1 MFKETHMNDIKE
13 LLIDRTIELIKES
26 EGKPERITARAIA
39 QRSGV
44 ALGLINYHFGSK
56 DNLLAECSNKIINE
70 LLSSMKPGLMKSED
84 DVLTDRERLIL
95 YAKQT
100 FEYLFANRAI
110 VKMSILS
117 DFRSYGEDTN
127 SALTQKGFQM
137 AIKGDI
143 PGKSKRLIAFS
154 LASSMQTAFLA
165 ADESKKITGYDLNTK
180 KGRGSFIEDT
190 VNMLMGGIS

>member
-1 MFKETHMNDIKE
+1 MNDIKE
-13 LLIDRTIELIKES
+13 LLIDQTIKLIKES
-26 EGKPERITARAIA
+26 DGKPESITARAIA

-56 DNLLAECSNKIINE
+56 DNLLAECSNKIIND
-70 LLSSMKPGLMKSED
+70 LLSRMKPDLAKAED
-84 DVLTDRERLIL
+84 DGLSDRERLIL

-100 FEYLFANRAI
+100 FEYLFANRSI

-137 AIKGDI
+137 ALRGDI
-143 PGKSKRLIAFS
+143 PEKSKRLIAFS

-165 ADESKKITGYDLNTK
+165 ADDSPKITGYDLNTK

-190 VNMLMGGIS
+190 VNMLMGEVV

>member
-1 MFKETHMNDIKE
+1 MNDIKE

-56 DNLLAECSNKIINE
+56 DNLLAECCNKIINE
-70 LLSSMKPGLMKSED
+70 LLSSMKPGLIKSED
-84 DVLTDRERLIL
+84 DGLTDRERIIL

>member
-1 MFKETHMNDIKE
+1 MNDIKE

-56 DNLLAECSNKIINE
+56 DNLLAECCNKIINE

-137 AIKGDI
+137 AIKDDI

>member
-1 MFKETHMNDIKE
+1 MSDIKE
-13 LLIDRTIELIKES
+13 LLIDQTIALIKES
-26 EGKPERITARAIA
+26 DGKPESITARAIA
-39 QRSGV
+39 QRSNV

-56 DNLLAECSNKIINE
+56 DNLLAECSNKMIND
-70 LLSSMKPGLMKSED
+70 LLSSMKPGLMKAEND
-84 DVLTDRERLIL
+84 GLTDRERLTG

-117 DFRSYGEDTN
+117 DFRSYGADTN
-127 SALTQKGFQM
+127 SALTQRGFQM
-137 AIKGDI
+137 ALRGDI
-143 PGKSKRLIAFS
+143 TEKSKQLIAFG

-180 KGRGSFIEDT
+180 RGRGSFIEDT

>member
-1 MFKETHMNDIKE
+1 MNDIKE

-56 DNLLAECSNKIINE
+56 DNLLAECCNKIINE

>member
-1 MFKETHMNDIKE
+1 MSDIKE
-13 LLIDRTIELIKES
+13 LLIDQTIALIKES
-26 EGKPERITARAIA
+26 DGKPESITARAIA
-39 QRSGV
+39 QRSNV

-56 DNLLAECSNKIINE
+56 DNLLAECSNKMIND
-70 LLSSMKPGLMKSED
+70 LLSSMKPGLMKAED
-84 DVLTDRERLIL
+84 DGLTDRERLTG

-100 FEYLFANRAI
+100 FEYLFTNRAI

-117 DFRSYGEDTN
+117 DFRSYGADTN
-127 SALTQKGFQM
+127 SALTQRGFQM
-137 AIKGDI
+137 ALRGDI
-143 PGKSKRLIAFS
+143 SEKSKRLIAFG

-180 KGRGSFIEDT
+180 RGRGSFIEDT

>member
-1 MFKETHMNDIKE
+1 MSDIKE
-13 LLIDRTIELIKES
+13 LLIDQTIALIKES
-26 EGKPERITARAIA
+26 YGKPESITARAIT

-56 DNLLAECSNKIINE
+56 DNLLAECSNKIIND
-70 LLSSMKPGLMKSED
+70 LLCSMKPGLLKAAD
-84 DVLTDRERLIL
+84 DGLSDRERLTG

-117 DFRSYGEDTN
+117 DFSSYRADSN

-137 AIKGDI
+137 AIRGDI
-143 PGKSKRLIAFS
+143 PEKSKCLIAFS

-180 KGRGSFIEDT
+180 KGRSSFIEDT
-190 VNMLMGGIS
+190 VNMLIGEIV

>member
-1 MFKETHMNDIKE
+1 MHMSDIKE
-13 LLIDRTIELIKES
+13 LLIDQTIELIKES
-26 EGKPERITARAIA
+26 DGNPESITARAIA

-56 DNLLAECSNKIINE
+56 DNLLAECSDKMIND
-70 LLSSMKPGLMKSED
+70 LLSSMKPGVVKAED
-84 DVLTDRERLIL
+84 DGLSDRERLTG

-117 DFRSYGEDTN
+117 DFRSYGAGTN

-137 AIKGDI
+137 ALRGDI
-143 PGKSKRLIAFS
+143 PEKSKRLIAFG
-154 LASSMQTAFLA
+154 LASSMQAAFLA

-180 KGRGSFIEDT
+180 KGRSSFIEDT

>member
-1 MFKETHMNDIKE
+1 MSDIKE
-13 LLIDRTIELIKES
+13 LLIDQTIALIKES
-26 EGKPERITARAIA
+26 DGKPESITARAIA
-39 QRSGV
+39 QRSNV

-56 DNLLAECSNKIINE
+56 DNLLAECSNKMIND
-70 LLSSMKPGLMKSED
+70 LLSSMKPGLMKAED
-84 DVLTDRERLIL
+84 DGLTDRERLTG

-117 DFRSYGEDTN
+117 DFRSYGADTN
-127 SALTQKGFQM
+127 SVLTQRGFQM
-137 AIKGDI
+137 ALRGDI
-143 PGKSKRLIAFS
+143 SEKSKRLIAFG
-154 LASSMQTAFLA
+154 LASLMQTAFLA

>member
-1 MFKETHMNDIKE
+1 MNDIKE

-56 DNLLAECSNKIINE
+56 DNLLAECCNKIINE
-70 LLSSMKPGLMKSED
+70 LLSSMKPGLIKSED
-84 DVLTDRERLIL
+84 DGLTDRERLIL

-137 AIKGDI
+137 AIKDDI

>member
-1 MFKETHMNDIKE
+1 MSDIKE
-13 LLIDRTIELIKES
+13 LLIDQTIALINES
-26 EGKPERITARAIA
+26 DGRPDSITARAIA

-56 DNLLAECSNKIINE
+56 DDLLAQCSDKIIKE
-70 LLSSMKPGLMKSED
+70 LLSGMKPGLMNAAD
-84 DVLTDRERLIL
+84 DGLSDRERLTE

-117 DFRSYGEDTN
+117 DFRSYGADSN

-137 AIKGDI
+137 ALRGNI
-143 PGKSKRLIAFS
+143 PDERKRLIAFS

-165 ADESKKITGYDLNTK
+165 ADESKEITGYDLKT
-180 KGRGSFIEDT
+180 GRGRSSFIEDT
-190 VNMLMGGIS
+190 VTMLMGEVI

>member
-1 MFKETHMNDIKE
+1 MFKEMHMSDIKE
-13 LLIDRTIELIKES
+13 LLIDQTIALIKES
-26 EGKPERITARAIA
+26 DGKPESITARAIA
-39 QRSGV
+39 QRSNV

-56 DNLLAECSNKIINE
+56 DNLLAECSNKMIND
-70 LLSSMKPGLMKSED
+70 LLSSMKPGLMKAKD
-84 DVLTDRERLIL
+84 DGLTDRERLTG

-117 DFRSYGEDTN
+117 DFRSYGADTN
-127 SALTQKGFQM
+127 SALTQRGFQM
-137 AIKGDI
+137 ALRGDI
-143 PGKSKRLIAFS
+143 SEKSKRLIAFG

>member
-1 MFKETHMNDIKE
+1 MSDIKE
-13 LLIDRTIELIKES
+13 LLIDQTIALIKES
-26 EGKPERITARAIA
+26 DGKPESITARAIA

-56 DNLLAECSNKIINE
+56 DNLLAEYSNKIIND
-70 LLSSMKPGLMKSED
+70 LLSGMKPGLMKSED
-84 DVLTDRERLIL
+84 DGLSDRERLTV

-117 DFRSYGEDTN
+117 DFSSYRADSN

-137 AIKGDI
+137 AMRDDI
-143 PGKSKRLIAFS
+143 PDKKKRLIAFS

-190 VNMLMGGIS
+190 VNMLMGEIV

>member
-1 MFKETHMNDIKE
+1 MSDIKE
-13 LLIDRTIELIKES
+13 LLIDQTIALIKES
-26 EGKPERITARAIA
+26 DGKPESITARAIA
-39 QRSGV
+39 QRSNV

-56 DNLLAECSNKIINE
+56 DNLLAECSNKMIND
-70 LLSSMKPGLMKSED
+70 LLSSMKPGLMKAEYD
-84 DVLTDRERLIL
+84 GLTDRERLTG

-117 DFRSYGEDTN
+117 DFRSYGADTN
-127 SALTQKGFQM
+127 SALTQRGFQM
-137 AIKGDI
+137 ALRGDI
-143 PGKSKRLIAFS
+143 SEKSKRLIAFG

>member
-1 MFKETHMNDIKE
+1 MSDIKE
-13 LLIDRTIELIKES
+13 LLIDQTIELIKES
-26 EGKPERITARAIA
+26 DGNPESITARAIA

-56 DNLLAECSNKIINE
+56 DNLLAECSDKMIND
-70 LLSSMKPGLMKSED
+70 LLSSMKPGVVKAED
-84 DVLTDRERLIL
+84 DGLSDRERLTG

-117 DFRSYGEDTN
+117 DFRSYGAGTN
-127 SALTQKGFQM
+127 SALKQKGFQM
-137 AIKGDI
+137 ALRGDI
-143 PGKSKRLIAFS
+143 PEKSKRLIAFG
-154 LASSMQTAFLA
+154 LASSMQAAFLA

-180 KGRGSFIEDT
+180 KGRSSFIEDT

>member
-1 MFKETHMNDIKE
+1 MSDIKE
-13 LLIDRTIELIKES
+13 LLINQTMALIEES
-26 EGKPERITARAIA
+26 DGKPESITARAIA

-56 DNLLAECSNKIINE
+56 DNLLAECSNKIIND
-70 LLSSMKPGLMKSED
+70 LLSSMKPGLMKAED
-84 DVLTDRERLIL
+84 DGLSDRERLTD

-100 FEYLFANRAI
+100 FEYLFENRAI

-117 DFRSYGEDTN
+117 DFSSYGADSN

-137 AIKGDI
+137 ALRGDI
-143 PGKSKRLIAFS
+143 PDKSKRLIAFS

-165 ADESKKITGYDLNTK
+165 ADESKEITGYDLNTRR
-180 KGRGSFIEDT
+180 GRSSFIEDT
-190 VNMLMGGIS
+190 VNMLMGETL

>member
-1 MFKETHMNDIKE
+1 MNDIKE

-56 DNLLAECSNKIINE
+56 DNLLAECCNKIINE
-70 LLSSMKPGLMKSED
+70 LLSSMKPGLIKSED
-84 DVLTDRERLIL
+84 DGLTDRERLIL

-154 LASSMQTAFLA
+154 LASSMQTAFRA

>member
-1 MFKETHMNDIKE
+1 MNDIKE
-13 LLIDRTIELIKES
+13 LLIDQTIALIKES
-26 EGKPERITARAIA
+26 DGKPESITARAIA

-56 DNLLAECSNKIINE
+56 DNLLAECANKIIND
-70 LLSSMKPGLMKSED
+70 LLSSMKPDLIKAED
-84 DVLTDRERLIL
+84 DGFSDRERLTS

-100 FEYLFANRAI
+100 FEFLFTNRAI

-117 DFRSYGEDTN
+117 DFRSYGADSN

-137 AIKGDI
+137 ALRGDI
-143 PGKSKRLIAFS
+143 PDKSKRLIAFS

-165 ADESKKITGYDLNTK
+165 ADESKKITGYDLKTR
-180 KGRGSFIEDT
+180 KGRSSFIEDT
-190 VNMLMGGIS
+190 VNMLMGETL

>member
-1 MFKETHMNDIKE
+1 MNDIKE
-13 LLIDRTIELIKES
+13 RLIDQTIELIKES
-26 EGKPERITARAIA
+26 DGKPECITARAIA

-56 DNLLAECSNKIINE
+56 DNLLAECSNKIINDI
-70 LLSSMKPGLMKSED
+70 LSSMKPGLAKAED
-84 DVLTDRERLIL
+84 DGLSDRERLIL

-100 FEYLFANRAI
+100 FEYLFANSAI

-127 SALTQKGFQM
+127 SALTQKGFQL
-137 AIKGDI
+137 ALRGDI
-143 PGKSKRLIAFS
+143 PEKSKRLIAFS

-165 ADESKKITGYDLNTK
+165 ADESEKITGYDLNTK

>member
-1 MFKETHMNDIKE
+1 MFKEINMSDIKE
-13 LLIDRTIELIKES
+13 LLIDQTIALIKES
-26 EGKPERITARAIA
+26 DGKPESITARAIA

-56 DNLLAECSNKIINE
+56 DNLLAECANKIIND
-70 LLSSMKPGLMKSED
+70 LLCSMKPGLMKAED
-84 DVLTDRERLIL
+84 DGLSDRERLTS

-100 FEYLFANRAI
+100 FEFLFANRAI

-117 DFRSYGEDTN
+117 DFSSYRADSN

-137 AIKGDI
+137 ALRGDI
-143 PGKSKRLIAFS
+143 PDKSKRLIAFS

-165 ADESKKITGYDLNTK
+165 ADESKKITGYDLKTR
-180 KGRGSFIEDT
+180 KGRSSFIEDT
-190 VNMLMGGIS
+190 VNMLMRETL

>member
-1 MFKETHMNDIKE
+1 MHMSDIKE
-13 LLIDRTIELIKES
+13 LLIDQTIALIKES
-26 EGKPERITARAIA
+26 DGKPESITARAIA
-39 QRSGV
+39 QRSNV

-56 DNLLAECSNKIINE
+56 DNLLAECSNKMIND
-70 LLSSMKPGLMKSED
+70 LLSSMKPGLMKAED
-84 DVLTDRERLIL
+84 DGLTDRERLTG

-117 DFRSYGEDTN
+117 DFRSYGADTN
-127 SALTQKGFQM
+127 SVLTQRGFQM
-137 AIKGDI
+137 ALRGDI
-143 PGKSKRLIAFS
+143 SEKSKRLIAFG
-154 LASSMQTAFLA
+154 LASLMQTAFLA

>member
-1 MFKETHMNDIKE
+1 MNDIKE

-56 DNLLAECSNKIINE
+56 DNLLAECCNKIINE
-70 LLSSMKPGLMKSED
+70 LLSSMKPGLIKSED
-84 DVLTDRERLIL
+84 DGLTDRERLIL

-100 FEYLFANRAI
+100 FEYLFANRVI

-137 AIKGDI
+137 AIKDDI

>member
-1 MFKETHMNDIKE
+1 
-13 LLIDRTIELIKES
+13 
-26 EGKPERITARAIA
+26 
-39 QRSGV
+39 
-44 ALGLINYHFGSK
+44 
-56 DNLLAECSNKIINE
+56 
-70 LLSSMKPGLMKSED
+70 MKPGLMKSED
-84 DVLTDRERLIL
+84 DGLSDRERLTG

-117 DFRSYGEDTN
+117 DFSSYRADSN

-137 AIKGDI
+137 AMRGDI
-143 PGKSKRLIAFS
+143 PEKKKRLIAFS

-190 VNMLMGGIS
+190 VNMLMGEIV

>member
-1 MFKETHMNDIKE
+1 MSDIKE
-13 LLIDRTIELIKES
+13 LLIDQTIELIKES
-26 EGKPERITARAIA
+26 DGNPESITARAIA

-56 DNLLAECSNKIINE
+56 DNLLAECSDKMIND
-70 LLSSMKPGLMKSED
+70 LLSSMKPGVVKAED
-84 DVLTDRERLIL
+84 DGLSDRERLTG

-117 DFRSYGEDTN
+117 DFRSYGAGTN
-127 SALTQKGFQM
+127 SALTHKGFQM
-137 AIKGDI
+137 VLGGDI
-143 PGKSKRLIAFS
+143 PEKSKRLIAFG
-154 LASSMQTAFLA
+154 LASSMQAAFLA

-180 KGRGSFIEDT
+180 KGRSSFIEDT

>member
-1 MFKETHMNDIKE
+1 MSDIKE
-13 LLIDRTIELIKES
+13 LLIDQTIALIKES
-26 EGKPERITARAIA
+26 DGKPESITARAIA

-56 DNLLAECSNKIINE
+56 DNLLAECSNKIIND
-70 LLSSMKPGLMKSED
+70 LLCSMKPGLLKAAD
-84 DVLTDRERLIL
+84 DGLSDRERLTG

-117 DFRSYGEDTN
+117 DFSSYRADSN

-137 AIKGDI
+137 AIRGDI
-143 PGKSKRLIAFS
+143 PEKSKRLIAFS

-180 KGRGSFIEDT
+180 KGRSSFIEDT
-190 VNMLMGGIS
+190 VNMLMGEIV

>member
-1 MFKETHMNDIKE
+1 MSDIKE
-13 LLIDRTIELIKES
+13 HLIDQTIALIKES
-26 EGKPERITARAIA
+26 DGKPECITARAIA

-56 DNLLAECSNKIINE
+56 DNLLAECSNKIIND
-70 LLSSMKPGLMKSED
+70 LLNSMKPGLMKAED
-84 DVLTDRERLIL
+84 DGLTDRERLISF
-95 YAKQT
+95 AGQT

-117 DFRSYGEDTN
+117 DFRSYGADTN

-137 AIKGDI
+137 ALRGDI
-143 PGKSKRLIAFS
+143 PEKSKRLIAFN
-154 LASSMQTAFLA
+154 LASSLQTAFLA

-180 KGRGSFIEDT
+180 KGRSSFIEDT
-190 VNMLMGGIS
+190 VNMLIGGIL

>member
-1 MFKETHMNDIKE
+1 MNDIKE

-26 EGKPERITARAIA
+26 DGTPERITARAIA
-39 QRSGV
+39 QKSGV

-180 KGRGSFIEDT
+180 KGRGSFIEDM

>member
-1 MFKETHMNDIKE
+1 MSDIKE
-13 LLIDRTIELIKES
+13 LLIDQTIALIKES
-26 EGKPERITARAIA
+26 YGKPESITARAIT

-56 DNLLAECSNKIINE
+56 DNLLAECSNKIIND
-70 LLSSMKPGLMKSED
+70 LLCSMKPGLLKAAD
-84 DVLTDRERLIL
+84 DGLSDRERLTG

-117 DFRSYGEDTN
+117 DFSSYRVDSN

-137 AIKGDI
+137 AIRGDI
-143 PGKSKRLIAFS
+143 PEKSKRLIAFS

-180 KGRGSFIEDT
+180 KGRSSFIEDT
-190 VNMLMGGIS
+190 VNMLIGEIV